1 MLLRPHCEVAASEV
15 VPAIRAA
22 VVYCLSKEYGLSNY
36 TIAKKIGTT
45 ASTVSHYLK
54 DKRSKFEKVEEI
66 LKDNEAGKLVRLIAK
81 KIAEDTATPEELG
94 FLMCRTCRTLMRKW
108 RKQSCLPVLSF

>member
-108 RKQSCLPVLSF
+108 QKQSCLPVLSF